1 MATSSITKN
10 FVLKNDEACEKL
22 FKVLNAP
29 TKELNKP
36 SYSCERGKE
45 ALAKYF
51 PQSKN

>member
-22 FKVLNAP
+22 LKVLNSP
-29 TKELNKP
+29 VKELKKP

-45 ALAKYF
+45 ALKKYF